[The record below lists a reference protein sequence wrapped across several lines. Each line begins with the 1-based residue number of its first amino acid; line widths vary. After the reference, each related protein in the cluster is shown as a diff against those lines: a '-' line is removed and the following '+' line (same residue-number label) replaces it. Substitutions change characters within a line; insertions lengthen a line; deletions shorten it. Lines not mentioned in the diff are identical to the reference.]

1 MNFTQNYGVSNS
13 HKITLKKQWSF
24 CFSVLSL
31 LGKKSTLLQQLF
43 KPKLD
48 LLECAGVMPRQQASL
63 SELGSIYPHNEEF
76 RAHVNFLD
84 QTGHQKNICGP
95 SRKTEEQAQKDL
107 EEIRKAGE
115 KGKTREEGL
124 QFMRDEAQKLKDSAQ
139 YEAEIRETLR
149 RLDSVE
155 EESDY
160 DYYDDMSDNSEPP
173 WIQEY
178 PEEPPEEPP
187 EQSSQ
192 SVRPTLSS
200 IEATAELSR
209 FRPIKTTP
217 SDLKYLLESR
227 ADPNLPL
234 KAGDITPLRNVLS
247 FARENHV
254 AEMRDLLL
262 QHGANEDDADIA
274 RWELRRRAD
283 FCERIRLSNY
293 NNIDKDYDPLSGS
306 VEY

>member
-1 MNFTQNYGVSNS
+1 
-13 HKITLKKQWSF
+13 
-24 CFSVLSL
+24 
-31 LGKKSTLLQQLF
+31 
-43 KPKLD
+43 
-48 LLECAGVMPRQQASL
+48 MPRAKPDLYQ
-63 SELGSIYPHNEEF
+63 LGSVELNGSQF
-76 RAHVNFLD
+76 RGDLQFRDGSDKTVH
-84 QTGHQKNICGP
+84 IRGP
-95 SRKTEEQAQKDL
+95 SRATEDQAQKDL
-107 EEIRKAGE
+107 ENIQKAGT
-115 KGKTREEGL
+115 KGKTQEEGL

-149 RLDSVE
+149 RMDTVE

-178 PEEPPEEPP
+178 PEEPPEE
-187 EQSSQ
+187 SSQ
-192 SVRPTLSS
+192 SVRPTISP

-283 FCERIRLSNY
+283 FCERIRLNNY

>member
-1 MNFTQNYGVSNS
+1 MDRAV
-13 HKITLKKQWSF
+13 
-24 CFSVLSL
+24 
-31 LGKKSTLLQQLF
+31 
-43 KPKLD
+43 
-48 LLECAGVMPRQQASL
+48 AMPREKTPLDA
-63 SELGSIYPHNEEF
+63 LGSVFEHGGEF
-76 RAHVNFLD
+76 RAHFKFRDERNSFE
-84 QTGHQKNICGP
+84 NIIGP
-95 SRKTEEQAQKDL
+95 SRKTEERAQKDL
-107 EEIRKAGE
+107 EEIRKAGT

-173 WIQEY
+173 WMQEY

-283 FCERIRLSNY
+283 FCERIRINNY
-293 NNIDKDYDPLSGS
+293 NNIDKSYDPLSGS

>member
-1 MNFTQNYGVSNS
+1 MPFAQVDLAKLGGTES
-13 HKITLKKQWSF
+13 HN
-24 CFSVLSL
+24 
-31 LGKKSTLLQQLF
+31 
-43 KPKLD
+43 
-48 LLECAGVMPRQQASL
+48 R
-63 SELGSIYPHNEEF
+63 EF
-76 RAHVNFLD
+76 RAHLQFRGEAN
-84 QTGHQKNICGP
+84 KNVHIYGP
-95 SRKTEEQAQKDL
+95 NRKTEEQAQKDL
-107 EEIRKAGE
+107 KEIRKAGI

-124 QFMRDEAQKLKDSAQ
+124 QMMQEEARKLKDSAQ

-187 EQSSQ
+187 EESSQ
-192 SVRPTLSS
+192 SVRPTISP

-217 SDLKYLLESR
+217 SDLKYLLESC

-283 FCERIRLSNY
+283 FCERIRLNNY

>member
-1 MNFTQNYGVSNS
+1 MGSS
-13 HKITLKKQWSF
+13 HDFPVASAQIERLDCLVAMPGQKTL
-24 CFSVLSL
+24 
-31 LGKKSTLLQQLF
+31 
-43 KPKLD
+43 
-48 LLECAGVMPRQQASL
+48 L
-63 SELGSIYPHNEEF
+63 SELGAVDEHKGEF
-76 RAHVNFLD
+76 RARVQFRDGMCTLR
-84 QTGHQKNICGP
+84 TICGP
-95 SRKTEEQAQKDL
+95 NRKTKEQAQKDL
-107 EEIRKAGE
+107 EEIRKAGT

-124 QFMRDEAQKLKDSAQ
+124 QMMQEEARKLKDSAQ

-173 WIQEY
+173 WMQEY
-178 PEEPPEEPP
+178 PEEPPEE
-187 EQSSQ
+187 SSQ

-283 FCERIRLSNY
+283 FCERIRLNNY

>member
-1 MNFTQNYGVSNS
+1 M
-13 HKITLKKQWSF
+13 LKLAQSERLIA
-24 CFSVLSL
+24 V
-31 LGKKSTLLQQLF
+31 
-43 KPKLD
+43 
-48 LLECAGVMPRQQASL
+48 AMPRAKPDL
-63 SELGSIYPHNEEF
+63 SQLGSVELNGSEF
-76 RAHVNFLD
+76 RADLKFRDGSDKTVH
-84 QTGHQKNICGP
+84 IRGP
-95 SRKTEEQAQKDL
+95 SRATEDQTQKDL
-107 EEIRKAGE
+107 ENIRKAGT
-115 KGKTREEGL
+115 KGKTCEEGL

-149 RLDSVE
+149 RMDSVE

-173 WIQEY
+173 WMQEY

-187 EQSSQ
+187 EESSQ
-192 SVRPTLSS
+192 SVRPTISP

-283 FCERIRLSNY
+283 FCERIRINNY

>member
-1 MNFTQNYGVSNS
+1 
-13 HKITLKKQWSF
+13 
-24 CFSVLSL
+24 
-31 LGKKSTLLQQLF
+31 
-43 KPKLD
+43 
-48 LLECAGVMPRQQASL
+48 MPRQKTPL
-63 SELGSIYPHNEEF
+63 SELGAVYEHKGEF
-76 RAHVNFLD
+76 RLHLNFLD
-84 QTGHQKNICGP
+84 QAGSQKDIYGP
-95 SRKTEEQAQKDL
+95 SRKTKEQAQKDL
-107 EEIRKAGE
+107 EEIRKAGT
-115 KGKTREEGL
+115 KGKTRGEGL

-178 PEEPPEEPP
+178 PEEPPEE
-187 EQSSQ
+187 SSQ
-192 SVRPTLSS
+192 SVRPTISP

-217 SDLKYLLESR
+217 SDLKYLLQSR

-262 QHGANEDDADIA
+262 QHGANEDAADIA

-283 FCERIRLSNY
+283 FCERIRINNY